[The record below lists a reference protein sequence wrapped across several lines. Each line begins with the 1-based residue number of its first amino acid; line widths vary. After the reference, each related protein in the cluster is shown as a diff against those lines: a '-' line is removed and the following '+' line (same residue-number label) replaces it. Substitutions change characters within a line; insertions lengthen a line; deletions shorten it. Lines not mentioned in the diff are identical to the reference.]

1 MPEVTENGITFFR
14 TSDLDSFR
22 TISTTGVDED
32 TTVNI
37 AFTGT
42 TVSLNFDRTKIKDP
56 DVDFNTETSA
66 FQYVADDYLENNP
79 GTINDVIQSY
89 VGQYFSD
96 TVENQFTQT
105 DLNLLNPGVGT
116 RFSNTSITF
125 DDTDTTFDQ
134 RLT

>member
-22 TISTTGVDED
+22 TITTTGVDED

-42 TVSLNFDRTKIKDP
+42 TVSLNFDKTKIKDP
-56 DVDFNTETSA
+56 DVDFNTETSL
-66 FQYVADDYLENNP
+66 FQYVLDDYLENNP
-79 GTINDVIQSY
+79 GTINNVIQSY

-96 TVENQFTQT
+96 TVENQ
-105 DLNLLNPGVGT
+105 
-116 RFSNTSITF
+116 
-125 DDTDTTFDQ
+125 TTIED
-134 RLT
+134 

>member
-22 TISTTGVDED
+22 TITTTGVDED

-42 TVSLNFDRTKIKDP
+42 TVSLNFDKTKIKDP
-56 DVDFNTETSA
+56 DVDFNTETSL
-66 FQYVADDYLENNP
+66 FQYVLDDYLENNP
-79 GTINDVIQSY
+79 GTINNVIQSY

-96 TVENQFTQT
+96 TVENQ
-105 DLNLLNPGVGT
+105 
-116 RFSNTSITF
+116 
-125 DDTDTTFDQ
+125 TTLED
-134 RLT
+134 

>member
-56 DVDFNTETSA
+56 DVDFNTETSV
-66 FQYVADDYLENNP
+66 FQYFEDDYLENNP
-79 GTINDVIQSY
+79 ATIDGIIQSY
-89 VGQYFSD
+89 VGLFYRDSGDDGQ
-96 TVENQFTQT
+96 NTQ
-105 DLNLLNPGVGT
+105 DIPFQVGT
-116 RFSNTSITF
+116 RFSRSDVKFDSTSVRFSRRIT
-125 DDTDTTFDQ
+125 
-134 RLT
+134 

>member
-1 MPEVTENGITFFR
+1 MPQVTENGITFFR

-42 TVSLNFDRTKIKDP
+42 TVSLNFDRTKTKDP
-56 DVDFNTETSA
+56 DVDFNTETSV
-66 FQYVADDYLENNP
+66 FQYVLDDYLENNP
-79 GTINDVIQSY
+79 GTINNVIQSY

-96 TVENQFTQT
+96 TVENQ
-105 DLNLLNPGVGT
+105 
-116 RFSNTSITF
+116 
-125 DDTDTTFDQ
+125 TTLED
-134 RLT
+134 

>member
-1 MPEVTENGITFFR
+1 MPEVTENGVTFFR
-14 TSDLDSFR
+14 TNDLDSFR

-42 TVSLNFDRTKIKDP
+42 TVSLNFDKTKINDP
-56 DVDFNTETSA
+56 DIDFNTETSV
-66 FQYVADDYLENNP
+66 FQYVLDDYLENNP

-96 TVENQFTQT
+96 TVENQ
-105 DLNLLNPGVGT
+105 
-116 RFSNTSITF
+116 
-125 DDTDTTFDQ
+125 TTLED
-134 RLT
+134 